1 MTHKS
6 YLSGIALVAL
16 LGWTALIVVLYR
28 LDPYTSTALALPFFF
43 FALFLALTGTL
54 SLLGFYT
61 RVWSRA
67 NEIYYEHISVSLRQ
81 GALAAL
87 AVAGALVFQILRV
100 LTWWDGIL
108 IVAAALLVEIYFSSR
123 D

>member
-6 YLSGIALVAL
+6 YLSGIALVAI
-16 LGWTALIVVLYR
+16 LGWAALIIVLYR
-28 LDPYTSTALALPFFF
+28 LDPYTSTTLALPFFF

-54 SLLGFYT
+54 ALLGFYS
-61 RVWSRA
+61 RVWFRV
-67 NEIYYEHISVSLRQ
+67 NEIYYEHISASLRQ

-87 AVAGALVFQILRV
+87 AVSGALVFQILRV
-100 LTWWDGIL
+100 LTWWDGLL
-108 IVAAALLVEIYFSSR
+108 IVAAVVLVEVYFSSH